1 MAETIKA
8 PLKGK
13 VALITGASRGIGAG
27 IARVFA
33 KNGCSHIAITYLASK
48 DKAEQVLAGIR
59 KEYPSIKTYAFQ
71 ADVYDEDGG
80 PKLVEQTLK
89 GLGVDRIDIVVAN
102 AAPLDQK
109 NWKPIAELDYDTW
122 RREMTGLVW
131 GPVSLARS
139 AITHMPK
146 GGRIIMISSLSSK
159 ASATMA
165 VDSSVLYSLSEL
177 LSSGHAAVLGL
188 AQFVLGRQTGDFVF
202 AAGDPFIPYAGGK
215 AAMEAAAKQLAVIY
229 GVKHGV
235 TVNTISVGPTRT
247 EAFHQ
252 VEQQFGPN
260 YEEILGNFTLLKR
273 VAEVEE
279 VAHIVA
285 FVASPEAGWITGNAI
300 PANGGAGAMLQG

>member
-48 DKAEQVLAGIR
+48 DKAEEVLAEIR
-59 KEYPSIKTYAFQ
+59 KEYPSIKTHAFQ

-80 PKLVEQTLK
+80 PKLVDQTLK

-165 VDSSVLYSLSEL
+165 VDPSGPDGLSEL
-177 LSSGHAAVLGL
+177 LIA
-188 AQFVLGRQTGDFVF
+188 D
-202 AAGDPFIPYAGGK
+202 
-215 AAMEAAAKQLAVIY
+215 M
-229 GVKHGV
+229 
-235 TVNTISVGPTRT
+235 
-247 EAFHQ
+247 
-252 VEQQFGPN
+252 
-260 YEEILGNFTLLKR
+260 LLYS
-273 VAEVEE
+273 A
-279 VAHIVA
+279 
-285 FVASPEAGWITGNAI
+285 
-300 PANGGAGAMLQG
+300 

>member
-8 PLKGK
+8 PLQGK

-48 DKAEQVLAGIR
+48 DKAEEVLAGIR
-59 KEYPSIKTYAFQ
+59 KEYPSIKTHAFQ

-80 PKLVEQTLK
+80 PKLVDQTLK

-159 ASATMA
+159 
-165 VDSSVLYSLSEL
+165 
-177 LSSGHAAVLGL
+177 
-188 AQFVLGRQTGDFVF
+188 F

-247 EAFHQ
+247 EAFHK

-279 VAHIVA
+279 VASIVA